1 MSDRDPG
8 EQARFDRDKDRDRRL
23 TRTAG
28 PRPARLAGRAR
39 RAGRA
44 VRRASTPQ
52 TSSSMLEQVLGQA
65 AENPELA
72 AAMRSMGVDPSDP
85 ATKAAMRAQLGTFMA
100 AQQSP
105 TGARTSPPTSPASTS
120 SPRRATTCTTPVP
133 PGRLQ
138 DAVAVAV
145 LWLDEVTALGA
156 PLLARDRIQQGRV
169 GRGDHAPLV
178 RPRRARLR
186 RGHERDVGRDPQA
199 ARRPRARGLRR
210 RAATGAAGH
219 AGRGLR
225 PGSACSS
232 SGPRCCRTS
241 AARCS
246 RPSSARPSAP
256 SPPRSW
262 ARPRWASRSPS
273 RASSPCC
280 PATSTSSRPRS
291 RSTCPGPPLPRGSRG
306 GARPAVLRRCRGSV
320 RS

>member
-8 EQARFDRDKDRDRRL
+8 GEGGFDRDKDRDQEIDKDSG
-23 TRTAG
+23 G
-28 PRPARLAGRAR
+28 PRLAPLAGRAR

-44 VRRASTPQ
+44 VHRASTPR
-52 TSSSMLEQVLGQA
+52 
-65 AENPELA
+65 PELDA
-72 AAMRSMGVDPSDP
+72 
-85 ATKAAMRAQLGTFMA
+85 RA
-100 AQQSP
+100 
-105 TGARTSPPTSPASTS
+105 GARPSGREPGARRSDAQHGGRPVRSRHQGGDARAARHVHGGPAV
-120 SPRRATTCTTPVP
+120 PHRRPRPRDRRRPQARPGHAGQRRARRRRGPAVE
-133 PGRLQ
+133 

-156 PLLARDRIQQGRV
+156 PSWR
-169 GRGDHAPLV
+169 
-178 RPRRARLR
+178 
-186 RGHERDVGRDPQA
+186 
-199 ARRPRARGLRR
+199 
-210 RAATGAAGH
+210 ATGFSRAEWVEATMPRWFDLVEPVSDGVTNATSAAIRKQLGDLGPEAFGDALPPELQGMVG
-219 AGRGLR
+219 AGFDPAR
-225 PGSACSS
+225 CSS

-262 ARPRWASRSPS
+262 ARLRWASRSPS

-291 RSTCPGPPLPRGSRG
+291 RSTCHRCASTSRF
-306 GARPAVLRRCRGSV
+306 ARRPASGCLRRCRGSV